1 VHYTGRKG
9 INAKKRKE
17 ATMTQPTSKRLVL
30 FYGITI
36 WMGLNIVLMAMAIL
50 DGDIAD
56 LNNWIEI
63 ALWGA
68 SIGGLLSTRKWG
80 VAFAIFTL
88 AYTLSTSV
96 GILIYYQVW
105 INAIRVI
112 VNTPIIIYLFNI
124 IFDDKFK

>member
-1 VHYTGRKG
+1 
-9 INAKKRKE
+9 
-17 ATMTQPTSKRLVL
+17 MTQSISKKTVYL
-30 FYGITI
+30 YGIAV
-36 WMGLNIVLMAMAIL
+36 WMGLNIVLMTLAIL
-50 DGDIAD
+50 DGDVAD

-63 ALWGA
+63 ALWVV

-112 VNTPIIIYLFNI
+112 FNVPIIIYLFKM
-124 IFDDKFK
+124 IFDSKFK